1 MARTDRSSQADAID
15 VALGFVPKASQ
26 LSIAYS
32 GGLDSTALLHAVAAR
47 RSTKQLRAIHI
58 NHRLQ
63 PDADRWERHC
73 CEFAQRLGIAVVV
86 VRAAV
91 AVGNVEAQARRARYQ
106 AWREMLRPDECLLLA
121 HHADDQV
128 ETVLWQ
134 LVTGRAAVGMPCER
148 PLGHGRLMR
157 PLLGL
162 RRAVLERYVEVE
174 KLDHVHDPTN
184 ADLSFDR
191 NFIRHEVL
199 PKIDAR
205 FPDAIEMI
213 SKNAGGAVKLQTH
226 EPLAIQGIDAK
237 TVRSWLGMA
246 VSERLI
252 EEVLRQAVARNDSTP
267 TIMLPDARSIRRYDG
282 DLYMVENANV
292 EEDLGDVQVAR
303 SMSWPHG
310 VLAWRLSDRG
320 LLASGPLSV
329 RFRTGTERITP
340 IGRGRSKSL
349 KALFQ
354 EMRIPPWQRTTW
366 PLLFDGD
373 QLIAVPG
380 IAVAEDKAVDG
391 GWWPTWEPL

>member
-1 MARTDRSSQADAID
+1 MVRADRVSQANAID
-15 VALGFVPKASQ
+15 VALGLIPKASQ
-26 LSIAYS
+26 LSVAYS

-47 RSTKQLRAIHI
+47 WSTKKIRAIHI

-73 CEFAQRLGIAVVV
+73 CDFAQRLGIAVAV
-86 VRAAV
+86 VRVAV
-91 AVGNVEAQARRARYQ
+91 AAGNVEAQARRARYK
-106 AWREMLRPDECLLLA
+106 AWSEMLRPDECLLLA

-134 LVTGRAAVGMPCER
+134 LVSGRAAVGMPSER
-148 PLGHGRLMR
+148 PLGEGRLMR

-162 RRAVLERYVEVE
+162 RRTVIERYVEFE
-174 KLDHVHDPTN
+174 KIAHINDPTN
-184 ADLSFDR
+184 ANLSFDR

-213 SKNAGGAVKLQTH
+213 AKNAGGVVNPMAH
-226 EPLAIQGIDAK
+226 EPLAIKEIDAQ
-237 TVRSWLGMA
+237 TVRGWLGMA
-246 VSERLI
+246 VSDRLI
-252 EEVLRQAVARNDSTP
+252 GEVLRQAEARIDSKP

-282 DLYMVENANV
+282 HLYVVEDANV
-292 EEDLGDVQVAR
+292 TEDFGNVRVAC
-303 SMSWPHG
+303 SISKGNG
-310 VLAWRLSDRG
+310 VLGWRLSSRG
-320 LLASGPLSV
+320 LLAGTSLSV
-329 RFRTGTERITP
+329 RFRTGAERISP

-349 KALFQ
+349 KSLFQ
-354 EMRIPPWQRTTW
+354 ESRIPPWQRSTW

-380 IAVAEDKAVDG
+380 IAIAEDKAVTG
-391 GWWPTWEPL
+391 GWWPTWKPR